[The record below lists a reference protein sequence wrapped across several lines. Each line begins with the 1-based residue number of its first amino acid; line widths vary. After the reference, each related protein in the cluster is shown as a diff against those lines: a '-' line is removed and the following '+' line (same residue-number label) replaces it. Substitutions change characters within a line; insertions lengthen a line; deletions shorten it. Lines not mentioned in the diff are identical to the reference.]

1 MEAEAQASPLKK
13 AIMNWAK
20 SAALE
25 NHQQVMEGKR
35 EYGVE
40 NGSLKYRLAHK
51 IVLSKIHLALGL
63 DRTILKINGRNSGG
77 AAISETTLHYFTSIG
92 LFINQLF
99 GATESTG
106 ENLCLMY
113 IRQKKIRSHRLRFD
127 RSAARDKG
135 MPRRTPGWHLWKT
148 IYRS

>member
-1 MEAEAQASPLKK
+1 MDAEAQASPMKK

-51 IVLSKIHLALGL
+51 IVLSKIHMALGL

-106 ENLCLMY
+106 ENFCVM
-113 IRQKKIRSHRLRFD
+113 
-127 RSAARDKG
+127 
-135 MPRRTPGWHLWKT
+135 
-148 IYRS
+148 